1 MQRSSLGKSI
11 DRVKYRSGSKA
22 LSRKFN
28 IYAFRG
34 GSCAIEPEKFG
45 LTNKNAGTMLVSMP
59 KSASDATEA
68 TTPTALVTGSS
79 RGLGRGVALELA
91 KGGFSVAVHYSGN
104 KSAAVETI
112 ALCNEARKSNLQ
124 RFEMFQCDIS
134 DASQRSS
141 LVDGVFSSF
150 GSIDALVNNAGIGP
164 RVRADILDASE
175 ESFEEVL
182 RTNLQGPY
190 FLTQSVAR
198 RWLSGGTQSALPHG
212 FKVVFISSISAA
224 SASVGRGEYCVSKAG
239 LSMAAQLWAA
249 RLADENIQVYE
260 VRPGIMETDM
270 TSGVKGKY
278 DEMIG
283 RGVVPQKRW
292 GYPSDVGRA
301 VRSLLEGDFAF
312 STGNVFHVD
321 GGFHISRL

>member
-1 MQRSSLGKSI
+1 MLFFMLSSACDTK
-11 DRVKYRSGSKA
+11 
-22 LSRKFN
+22 
-28 IYAFRG
+28 
-34 GSCAIEPEKFG
+34 
-45 LTNKNAGTMLVSMP
+45 TT
-59 KSASDATEA
+59 ATRA
-68 TTPTALVTGSS
+68 PAALVTGSS

-104 KSAAVETI
+104 ETAAMETL
-112 ALCNEARKSNLQ
+112 ALCAEARSSSLQ

-134 DASQRSS
+134 NAAQRSL
-141 LVDGVFSSF
+141 LVERVFASF
-150 GSIDALVNNAGIGP
+150 GSIDALVNNAGMGP
-164 RVRADILDASE
+164 RVRKDILDASE

-190 FLTQSVAR
+190 FLTQGVAR
-198 RWLSGGTQSALPHG
+198 RWLSGGVGSALTHG
-212 FKVVFISSISAA
+212 FKVVFVSSISAVT
-224 SASVGRGEYCVSKAG
+224 ASVGRGEYCVSKAG

-249 RLADENIQVYE
+249 RLAEENIQVYE

-278 DEMIG
+278 DAMIEQ
-283 RGVVPQKRW
+283 GVVPQKRW
-292 GYPSDVGRA
+292 GFPEDVGRA

-312 STGNVFHVD
+312 STGNVFNVD